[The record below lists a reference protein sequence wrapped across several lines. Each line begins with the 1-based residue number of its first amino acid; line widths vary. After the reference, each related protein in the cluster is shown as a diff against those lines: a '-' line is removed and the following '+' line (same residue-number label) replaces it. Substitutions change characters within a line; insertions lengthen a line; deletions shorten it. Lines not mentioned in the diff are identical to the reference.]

1 MKGLLG
7 EHFSEHQETAL
18 RDPLL
23 FGDYRTALNPEV
35 PRIYEDIQD
44 YDAAKG
50 LFEEVHVCIRI
61 WCLNNF
67 MLLFSLKTNQL
78 CIYRGLENFRLNLF
92 RKIFCK

>member
-44 YDAAKG
+44 NNTAKG
-50 LFEEVHVCIRI
+50 LFEEVHVCMYAVLI
-61 WCLNNF
+61 
-67 MLLFSLKTNQL
+67 TL
-78 CIYRGLENFRLNLF
+78 CF
-92 RKIFCK
+92 

>member
-1 MKGLLG
+1 MKGLLE
-7 EHFSEHQETAL
+7 EHFADHSETAL

-50 LFEEVHVCIRI
+50 LFEEVHAVVCANGIYST
-61 WCLNNF
+61 LNHDF
-67 MLLFSLKTNQL
+67 V
-78 CIYRGLENFRLNLF
+78 
-92 RKIFCK
+92 

>member
-50 LFEEVHVCIRI
+50 LFEEVHVCIYAVLIR
-61 WCLNNF
+61 NF
-67 MLLFSLKTNQL
+67 MLLFSLFSLKTN
-78 CIYRGLENFRLNLF
+78 
-92 RKIFCK
+92 

>member
-1 MKGLLG
+1 MKGLLA

-50 LFEEVHVCIRI
+50 LFEEVHVCMHTI
-61 WCLNNF
+61 LVT
-67 MLLFSLKTNQL
+67 LFLSNHVYACPIK
-78 CIYRGLENFRLNLF
+78 
-92 RKIFCK
+92 

>member
-1 MKGLLG
+1 MKGLIQ
-7 EHFSEHQETAL
+7 EHFSDHMEIAL

-50 LFEEVHVCIRI
+50 LFEEVRTNFFGIE
-61 WCLNNF
+61 LPSF
-67 MLLFSLKTNQL
+67 MLFLVFLFKHLCVHSLHDA
-78 CIYRGLENFRLNLF
+78 R
-92 RKIFCK
+92 